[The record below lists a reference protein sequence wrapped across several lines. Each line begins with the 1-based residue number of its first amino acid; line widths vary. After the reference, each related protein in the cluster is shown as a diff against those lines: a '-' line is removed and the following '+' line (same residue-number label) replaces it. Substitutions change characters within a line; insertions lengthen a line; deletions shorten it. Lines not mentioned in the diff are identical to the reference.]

1 MYFRPI
7 LSHWRNPR
15 SQALLAGIAFFG
27 TLACLAGPIDAF
39 GRRIWLPSCP
49 LRMLIDLP
57 CPFCGL
63 TTGSAWMMRGEIR
76 QAFQSNIL
84 APALG
89 IGVLVS
95 AVYILGCRMV
105 LGIALDL
112 EIGPTQRRAL
122 WLLAALLVALSWA
135 ANLYRTISL

>member
-7 LSHWRNPR
+7 LSPWRNTR
-15 SQALLAGIAFFG
+15 SQALLAGVALFG
-27 TLACLAGPIDAF
+27 TLAWLAGPIDDA
-39 GRRIWLPSCP
+39 GRKIWLPSCP

-76 QAFQSNIL
+76 QAFRSNIL
-84 APALG
+84 TPALG
-89 IGVLVS
+89 IGVLV
-95 AVYILGCRMV
+95 ATVYILGCRMF

-112 EIGPTQRRAL
+112 EVGPTKSRTL
-122 WLLAALLVALSWA
+122 WLLAAMLVALSWT
-135 ANLYRTISL
+135 ANLYRTIT